1 MYSKEVWFF
10 LFMLGLMAF
19 SYPIMDL
26 VGVALPYYLYAMWAL
41 LILIIGLL
49 AAMQDRGEKK

>member
-1 MYSKEVWFF
+1 VYSKEVWFF
-10 LFMLGLMAF
+10 LFILGLMAF

-26 VGVALPYYLYAMWAL
+26 VGVALPYYLYGTWAI

-49 AAMQDRGEKK
+49 ATIQDRGGKK